1 MSISR
6 KTKQES
12 FTLILVHIFLCVED
26 DNRTWRCSNGNF
38 KHNNCLNIKMQICGI
53 YSLTSVCTQPK
64 LAYYLDSVC
73 IVYPPL
79 NTMNDG
85 RVNFLYF

>member
-1 MSISR
+1 
-6 KTKQES
+6 
-12 FTLILVHIFLCVED
+12 
-26 DNRTWRCSNGNF
+26 
-38 KHNNCLNIKMQICGI
+38 MQICGI

-79 NTMNDG
+79 NTMNDD